1 MQASYS
7 SLGNVHAPLPSACQS
22 LPFPSGATL
31 KKIFFPLQTCELL
44 GKQCPKVGEK
54 LQGSVVPELEG
65 MGEAAKLNCL
75 GLVTEAAIN
84 I

>member
-1 MQASYS
+1 MPRSPVPAK
-7 SLGNVHAPLPSACQS
+7 ACLFHQV
-22 LPFPSGATL
+22 LHL
-31 KKIFFPLQTCELL
+31 KKIFFLLQTCELL
-44 GKQCPKVGEK
+44 GKQCPKVGEN

>member
-1 MQASYS
+1 MPRSPVPAK
-7 SLGNVHAPLPSACQS
+7 ACLFHQV
-22 LPFPSGATL
+22 LHL

-54 LQGSVVPELEG
+54 LQGLVVPELEG

>member
-1 MQASYS
+1 MPRSPVPAK
-7 SLGNVHAPLPSACQS
+7 ACLFHQV
-22 LPFPSGATL
+22 LHL
-31 KKIFFPLQTCELL
+31 KRSFLIFFPLQTCELL